1 MPNFPKKLLK
11 KLHAREQQ
19 DALRNLSLKKDL
31 IDFSSNDYL
40 GFSRIESI
48 QEITD
53 QQLKNFPFASGATG
67 SRLLSGNHEIHE
79 ALELYLVKYF
89 EQEAALLFNSGYDA
103 NIGFFSS
110 VPQRGDLILYD
121 ELVHA
126 SIRDGIKM
134 SNAKSYKFKHND
146 LSDLESKIQLTVRTG
161 SATNETNTYIVTES
175 VFSMD
180 GDSPNLEKMV
190 ELCSK
195 KNAFLIVDEAHA
207 LGVYSKGL
215 LQDLNLH
222 DNVFAQIVTFGKAIG
237 SHGAAILG
245 SQQLKSY
252 LINFARS
259 FIYTTALSPHSVAS
273 VLAAFYFLESGQ
285 GKQRQVTLRKNIDDF
300 KSLVRDFGLQ
310 DLFLSSD
317 SAIQIALVSGNSRAK
332 NLANALIEN
341 GFDVRAILSP
351 TVPLGNERLRICL
364 HAFNTKEELQGLV
377 SLLKE
382 LYG

>member
-11 KLHAREQQ
+11 KLVAREQQ
-19 DALRNLSLKKDL
+19 NALRRLSLKKDL

-40 GFSRIESI
+40 GFSRLTSI
-48 QEITD
+48 QETTD
-53 QQLKNFPFASGATG
+53 QQLKNFSYANGAAG

-79 ALELYLVKYF
+79 YLESYLVKYF

-110 VPQRGDLILYD
+110 VPQRGDVILYD

-134 SNAKSYKFKHND
+134 GNAKSYKFKHNN
-146 LSDLESKIQLTVRTG
+146 LSDLNSKIQAVLMD
-161 SATNETNTYIVTES
+161 SIPNETDIYVVTES

-180 GDSPNLEKMV
+180 GDSPNLKKMV

-195 KNAFLIVDEAHA
+195 NKCLLVVDEAHA
-207 LGVYSKGL
+207 LGVYRKGL

-222 DNVFAQIVTFGKAIG
+222 NKVFAQIITFGKAMG

-245 SQQLKSY
+245 NQQVKSY

-273 VLAAFYFLESGQ
+273 TLAAFYYLESEH
-285 GKQRQVTLRKNIDDF
+285 GKQKQLALRKNIEDY
-300 KSLVRDFGLQ
+300 KCLVREFGLQ
-310 DLFLSSD
+310 DIFLSSD
-317 SAIQIALVSGNSRAK
+317 SAIQIALVSGNSMAR
-332 NLANALIEN
+332 NMANSLSEN

-351 TVPLGNERLRICL
+351 TVPSGNERLRICL
-364 HAFNTKEELQGLV
+364 HSFNSKEELQGLV

-382 LYG
+382 LHG